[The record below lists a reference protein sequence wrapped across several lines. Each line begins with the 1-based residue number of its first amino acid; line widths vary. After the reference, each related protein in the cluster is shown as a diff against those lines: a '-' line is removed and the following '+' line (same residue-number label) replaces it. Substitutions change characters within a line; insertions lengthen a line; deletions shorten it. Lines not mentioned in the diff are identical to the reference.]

1 MKCAFTE
8 AHFSNMKELFEGRG
22 AQVSTNKFVPYG
34 RRMKDGLF
42 LIASN
47 ELPMCSNI
55 DHKDYEKEWDPFMAR
70 CKLVDLEKNDIL
82 FQT

>member
-34 RRMKDGLF
+34 RKMKNSLF

-55 DHKDYEKEWDPFMAR
+55 EHKFYETEWERFLSR
-70 CKLVDLEKNDIL
+70 CQLVQIEKN
-82 FQT
+82 